1 MAGERFC
8 SENLKAPLSMIMVQ
22 VFTTAMLLL
31 SKVVLTQGIFVFALL
46 AYRHV
51 VAAIFVAP
59 FAFFFER
66 EMWKKLTWRA
76 MMWIFI
82 NALFGISLAMGM
94 YFYGLRDTMAGYS
107 SNFLNLIP
115 ILTFFFAV
123 VVRIE
128 KLGLDSKGGRVKV
141 IGTVLCVGG
150 AMIVSLYK
158 GKVLH
163 IWPSHMI
170 IHQESAEESAQVHNM
185 LRGTLL
191 LLGSCTSYAC
201 WFIFQVKLY
210 KVFPSKYWATTLTCV
225 AGCFQ
230 TFIVG
235 IVINRNMDAWKLKW
249 DLQLLTIVCM
259 GVFSTGAMF
268 CLASW
273 VISKKGPIYP
283 PMFNSLSVVF
293 TTILESV
300 FMGQDIT
307 VGNLIGMFMIIGG
320 LHAFLWG
327 KEKELRTQ
335 DVKVEDISEPKHSQI
350 FSKEIIVNKDG
361 DEITSNATEIS

>member
-201 WFIFQVKLY
+201 WFIFQ
-210 KVFPSKYWATTLTCV
+210 
-225 AGCFQ
+225 
-230 TFIVG
+230 
-235 IVINRNMDAWKLKW
+235 
-249 DLQLLTIVCM
+249 